1 MISDLII
8 RRRCKLAK
16 GFLPSFTPEIYS
28 LSVYT
33 SHVGTYSNVSIAGKN
48 FLPNGITYVNFGNF
62 TNIPVTYTSSFT
74 ISFVVPTNAP
84 IGSYNVVVVIFNE
97 FLFRNM
103 VSDII
108 TIPRKMFTCKIASN
122 SDIIIPSILKSP
134 IMKSKSGICW
144 RNIEFIRSIWYSLL
158 SVLGFTIM
166 NLLTFSI

>member
-84 IGSYNVVVVIFNE
+84 IGSYNVVVVN
-97 FLFRNM
+97 NYN
-103 VSDII
+103 SNYSANI
-108 TIPRKMFTCKIASN
+108 TTIYNQNLNFSN
-122 SDIIIPSILKSP
+122 SVT
-134 IMKSKSGICW
+134 
-144 RNIEFIRSIWYSLL
+144 Y
-158 SVLGFTIM
+158 
-166 NLLTFSI
+166 NLI